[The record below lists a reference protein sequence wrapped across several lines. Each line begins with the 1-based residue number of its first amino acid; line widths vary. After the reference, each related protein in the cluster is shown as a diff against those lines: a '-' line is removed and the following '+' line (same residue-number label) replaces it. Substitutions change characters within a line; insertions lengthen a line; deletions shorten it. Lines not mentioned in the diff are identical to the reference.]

1 MPIPRTAGYPDY
13 HATKN
18 IPVIFAG
25 KTLEKFYE
33 ASVVANIATT
43 DYVGEVQNQGDTV
56 WIRTVP
62 SITVRDYKKGQKL
75 ELEYPESPY
84 VEFTVNRAKYYNF
97 ALDDID
103 LKQFDLNM
111 IDKYALDASEQL
123 KIIQDQEVFANIYV
137 DVDENNQGP
146 NAGAKTH
153 RFNLGTTGSPVTLSK
168 TNILDYIVD
177 MGVVLDEQDR
187 PRSNRYL
194 ILPPHIAGM
203 IKKSELKDAS
213 ITGDNKSILRS
224 GLIGSID
231 NFNIYISNLLPVV
244 DDGGKKCTYIYFGHK
259 SALVFVMQL
268 VKEEA
273 YRPQD
278 TFAEAMKGLAVYDF
292 KVIQPASLGVLYC
305 EI

>member
-1 MPIPRTAGYPDY
+1 MPVQRVTGYPDY
-13 HATKN
+13 NATKN

-43 DYVGEVQNQGDTV
+43 DYVGEVKNQGDTV
-56 WIRTVP
+56 YIRTIP
-62 SITVRDYKKGQKL
+62 SITIRPYKKGQKL
-75 ELEYPESPY
+75 QLEYPESPY
-84 VEFTVNRAKYYNF
+84 IEFTINRAKYYNF

-103 LKQFDLNM
+103 IKQFDLDM
-111 IDKYALDASEQL
+111 MDKYALDASEQL
-123 KIIQDQEVFANIYV
+123 KIEQDSEVLASIYV
-137 DVDENNQGP
+137 DVDPANQGP
-146 NAGAKTH
+146 NAGAKTG
-153 RFNLGTTGSPVTLSK
+153 RFNLGTTGAPVTLSK

-177 MGVVLDEQDR
+177 MGVVLDEQNR
-187 PRSNRYL
+187 PRTDRFL

-203 IKKSELKDAS
+203 IKKSDLKDAS
-213 ITGDNKSILRS
+213 ITGDRVSPLRS

-231 NFNIYISNLLPVV
+231 NFNIYISNLLPIV
-244 DDGGKKCTYIYFGHK
+244 DDGGTNCTYIYFGHK
-259 SALVFVMQL
+259 SALVYVMQL

-278 TFAEAMKGLAVYDF
+278 TFAEAMKGLVVYDF

-305 EI
+305 AL